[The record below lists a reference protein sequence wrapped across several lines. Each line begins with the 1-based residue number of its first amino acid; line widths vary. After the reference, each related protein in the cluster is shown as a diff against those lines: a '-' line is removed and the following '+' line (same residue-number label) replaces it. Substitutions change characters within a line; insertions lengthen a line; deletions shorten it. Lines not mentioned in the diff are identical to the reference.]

1 MNVCVGNMNP
11 YYVHEVAVKLSFS
24 DSSFGHIV
32 TFFVYFS
39 GLKLLQLMS
48 DHAAV
53 ALNYGIFRRDEF
65 KETAM
70 YVMFFDMGS
79 SSTKASVVEYK
90 VDKITENG
98 RSETHPH
105 LFIRGFGYDRTLGG
119 SEFDFRLREHLAEQ
133 FSKSKKTSVDIKD
146 SPKAMSKLLKESTRV
161 KQVLSAN
168 TEHYAQVEGL
178 HEENDFKYLV
188 KRELFDE
195 LCSDLYDRVGG
206 PIEMALKMA
215 DLTLDSIDSFIVF
228 GGSFRIPK
236 IQEKLAELLNG
247 KEISKNVNA
256 DEAAALGAVYQAA
269 HLSSAFRVK
278 RFVVKDASVFPID
291 VSFDRLY
298 IDEQDG
304 AEKIKSVDRTIF
316 NKMNIFPVKKAMT
329 FNRMADDFSF
339 LVKYS
344 NLDFLSDTE
353 RNLFS
358 KTHLLNVAISGV
370 RDAYDKNMKEENV
383 TDKGVKAHFRLSDSG
398 MLEILAVDS
407 HFEKKVLE
415 EVNKPAEK
423 STYEKLSES
432 ISSFFSSKTDEKAP
446 ENATETKEGSE
457 NGESTGDKK
466 EEEGADEKPEPTGS
480 EETPKAEG
488 DTKASEEAA
497 NKTTS
502 DEAAK
507 EETVKKVEEKTVQHS
522 ETLKFDIEIKDLP
535 PMTETAIKESKDK
548 LLKLT
553 LRDLEKL
560 ATAKALNDLE
570 SFIIGQQE
578 KLDTNEN
585 FIKVTTEEE
594 RQTFTT
600 MLSAASD
607 WLYDEGIGLT
617 SKEYKTKLGDLKKEF
632 KGVTSRLHEMTER
645 PKILKAVD
653 ELLNRTQTFL
663 NISSALPEDMQ
674 IFTAVEIETLTKA
687 FNNTITFVNETTAA
701 IEASSPHEMP
711 PVLVADISVKLRE
724 LERELGYLVN
734 KMRYSKPKPK
744 PTTAKPTKSSDNAS
758 SDSTGSQS
766 PDVEED
772 MEPETPE
779 KDEKKEEEKKPETL
793 ELPGSE
799 SEATSD
805 SGGESSD
812 DPTPN
817 PEL

>member
-1 MNVCVGNMNP
+1 M
-11 YYVHEVAVKLSFS
+11 
-24 DSSFGHIV
+24 
-32 TFFVYFS
+32 
-39 GLKLLQLMS
+39 LQLMS

-65 KETAM
+65 KEAPI
-70 YVMFFDMGS
+70 YIMFFDMGA

-105 LFIRGFGYDRTLGG
+105 LYIRGFGYDRTLGG

-133 FSKSKKTSVDIKD
+133 FAKSKKTSIDIKD
-146 SPKAMSKLLKESTRV
+146 SPKAMSKLLKEATRV

-168 TEHYAQVEGL
+168 SEHYAQVEGL
-178 HEENDFKYLV
+178 HEEHDFKYLV
-188 KRELFDE
+188 KRELLDE
-195 LCSDLYDRVGG
+195 LCSDLYDRVSA
-206 PIEMALKMA
+206 PIEMALKIA
-215 DLTLDSIDSFIVF
+215 DVTLESIDSFIVF

-236 IQEKLAELLNG
+236 VQDKLAEVLNG

-298 IDEQDG
+298 TDEQDG
-304 AEKIKSVDRTIF
+304 TEKIKSIDRTIF
-316 NKMNIFPVKKAMT
+316 NKMNTFPIKKAMT
-329 FNRMADDFSF
+329 FNRMAEDFSF

-353 RNLFS
+353 RNLFD

-370 RDAYDKNMKEENV
+370 RDAHDKNMKEENV
-383 TDKGVKAHFRLSDSG
+383 TDKGVKAHFRLNENG
-398 MLEILAVDS
+398 MLEILAIDS

-415 EVNKPAEK
+415 EVNKKEEK
-423 STYEKLSES
+423 STIERLSES
-432 ISSFFSSKTDEKAP
+432 ISSFFSSKNDDKVP
-446 ENATETKEGSE
+446 ENATDTQEIEENENNATDTDNGKGAEGSTEPKSDLPESADAPKTEGSAMEGETAKNATEATKEE
-457 NGESTGDKK
+457 LAKK
-466 EEEGADEKPEPTGS
+466 I
-480 EETPKAEG
+480 
-488 DTKASEEAA
+488 
-497 NKTTS
+497 
-502 DEAAK
+502 
-507 EETVKKVEEKTVQHS
+507 EEKTVQHS
-522 ETLKFDIEIKDLP
+522 EELEYDVEIKDSLP
-535 PMTETAIKESKDK
+535 ITEAAIKESKDK

-578 KLDTNEN
+578 KLETNEN
-585 FIKVTTEEE
+585 LIKVTTEEE
-594 RQTFTT
+594 RQSFTT
-600 MLSAASD
+600 MLSGASD

-617 SKEYKTKLGDLKKEF
+617 SKEYKSKLNDLKKEF
-632 KGVTSRLHEMTER
+632 KSVTNRLHEMTER
-645 PKILKAVD
+645 PKVLKALD
-653 ELLNRTQTFL
+653 EALNRTQTFL

-674 IFTAVEIETLTKA
+674 IFTPVEIETLGKA
-687 FNNTITFVNETTAA
+687 FNNTMAFVNETTKA
-701 IEASSPHEMP
+701 IVASSPHEMP
-711 PVLVADISVKLRE
+711 PVLVTDMSAKLRE
-724 LERELGYLVN
+724 LERELSYLVN
-734 KMRYSKPKPK
+734 KMRYSKPKVK

-758 SDSTGSQS
+758 ESSGSQA

-772 MEPETPE
+772 MEPETLA
-779 KDEKKEEEKKPETL
+779 KEEEKKDEKPESL
-793 ELPGSE
+793 ELPDSE
-799 SEATSD
+799 SEGTSD
-805 SGGESSD
+805 SAGETSD
-812 DPTPN
+812 HQSTPN